1 MVAIP
6 EKGILKE
13 TPLPRLLLDLHCARF
28 DGSVRLHR
36 ERLEKNFLFQ
46 QGVPIFAESN
56 RASETLG
63 VQLMD
68 AGRITR
74 DDHSRVS
81 AYLKEHGC
89 KEGKA
94 LLDLGILDPK
104 TLFVALKEQVRGRVV
119 DCFGWPDGEFSVEPS
134 DAMNNDAQ
142 PFRADVYSLIQEGLE
157 THWGPERILN
167 DLSEHMSSSVQ
178 RTGLLSR
185 VQERLRWDDSVQA
198 FIDAL
203 DGSQTL
209 WRAVQ
214 NARTPRALAAA
225 WVLDAIGG
233 LAYGDADAPAEEAVA
248 PEIEIALPGEAS
260 ARDAAAALTGSA
272 PTGARAPGQ
281 IDEALLREIRDKH
294 ASLGDLDHYAVLG
307 VERGDAS
314 AAIKRA
320 YLEAAKRYHPDALV
334 RAGADDETREQAG
347 KVFAAIGKAHGV
359 LSNPAQRKDYDVQ
372 LDSDAPA
379 IDVDRLAAAER
390 NFRKAEILMRVGN
403 FRGALEYLEPA
414 VELWPEEAA
423 YQAGLGWALYKK
435 APSEPERAREHL
447 QRAVELDP
455 SDAQTLHRLSVV
467 ARELGDEAEAAS
479 LLAQAR
485 DLDPSVG

>member
-6 EKGILKE
+6 EKGTLTE
-13 TPLPRLLLDLHCARF
+13 TPLPRLLLDLHRARF
-28 DGSVRLHR
+28 DGSVRLRR
-36 ERLEKNFLFQ
+36 ERLEKSFLFQ

-119 DCFGWPDGEFSVEPS
+119 DCFGWPDGSFSVEPS
-134 DAMNNDAQ
+134 DAPNGDAQ

-157 THWGPERILN
+157 THWSPEQILN
-167 DLSEHMSSSVQ
+167 DLSAHMSSSVQ

-209 WRAVQ
+209 WRAMQ
-214 NARTPRALAAA
+214 HARTPRALAAA

-233 LAYGDADAPAEEAVA
+233 LAYGDADAPAEQEVA
-248 PEIEIALPGEAS
+248 PEIEIALPGEAGAQDAPVAMSSPAPS
-260 ARDAAAALTGSA
+260 AAQ
-272 PTGARAPGQ
+272 PPGKV
-281 IDEALLREIRDKH
+281 DESLLQEIREKH

-307 VERGDAS
+307 VEREAAS
-314 AAIKRA
+314 AVIKRA

-334 RAGADDETREQAG
+334 RAGVDEETREQAG

-359 LSNPAQRKDYDVQ
+359 LSNPTRRKDYDVQ

-379 IDVDRLAAAER
+379 IDVERLAAAER

-423 YQAGLGWALYKK
+423 YQAALGWALYKK
-435 APSEPERAREHL
+435 APPEPERAREHL
-447 QRAVELDP
+447 ERALELDP
-455 SDAQTLHRLSVV
+455 NAAQTTYHLSVV
-467 ARELGDEAEAAS
+467 AKDLGDEAAAAS
-479 LLAQAR
+479 MLAQAR
-485 DLDPSVG
+485 NLDPSVG